1 MQMTTETTCYGEWP
15 SPISGADV
23 ARKHVRLAFPTIS
36 GGRTWWVET
45 RPAEG
50 GRLALV
56 AQGPDGIPRDLLPV
70 AYNARTRVHEYGGQ
84 SYLPVPGGVVFANF
98 ADQRLYH
105 CAYGDRAG
113 RPARECHGR

>member
-1 MQMTTETTCYGEWP
+1 MHDICMQMTTETTCYGEWP

-50 GRLALV
+50 GRLAVV
-56 AQGPDGIPRDLLPV
+56 AQGPDGIPRDLFPA
-70 AYNARTRVHEYGGQ
+70 AYNARTRVHEYDGQ
-84 SYLPVPGGVVFANF
+84 
-98 ADQRLYH
+98 
-105 CAYGDRAG
+105 
-113 RPARECHGR
+113 